1 MAGISS
7 PGIGSG
13 LDIGSIISQLVTVER
28 VPVENRLN
36 RREAGYQAELTAFGS
51 LKSALSVFQDTLK
64 SLTSVSE
71 FQRLRVTSSNRD
83 IVSATASDSAVA
95 GSYRLEVAE
104 LAQAQTLASKAFADT
119 TAPLGSGTLT
129 FQFGNYDSGSNS
141 FSPSADKS
149 IRTVTIGSGD
159 NSLVGIR
166 DAVNNAAIGVSASII
181 NDGSGNRLVF
191 NVKDSGAGNSLKV
204 SVADASDA
212 SNTDDAGLS
221 QLAYD
226 PTALAGSGKNMSE
239 KITAQDAS
247 FTVNGLAVSS
257 SSNEV
262 SGVIEGV
269 TLNLNAVT
277 SGSPVT
283 VLLNANTSA
292 VTSNVEA
299 FVAGYNDLMK
309 ALNNLTS
316 YNAETGKGAILQGD
330 SVPRGLTSQLRSI
343 LSSAVS
349 GLGGAYR
356 SLADIGITTQKG
368 GTLALNQ
375 TKLSDAMKAD
385 FSVIGKLFAAAGTV
399 GDPLINFLGSSAET
413 QVGEYAINISQLATQ
428 GRYSGAAAAAFPLTL
443 DANNSSFTLK
453 VDGAQS
459 AVINLTQRD
468 YASADELAV
477 ELQSRINGDAVLNGG
492 GVQVAVSY
500 VTDHFEI
507 TSQRYGSASTVEILS
522 VGPNVA
528 SSLGLAVGAGTAGVD
543 VAGTIDGVAATGNGQ
558 ILSGSGDTAGV
569 SLEVRGGATGSRG
582 SLRFG
587 RGIADQIST
596 LLDGY
601 LTGDSLIEARTKGLN
616 SSIKDIAEQRD
627 RLELRL
633 QLLEQRYLKQFT
645 ALDAMLGQLQSTSG
659 YLAQQLASLPGAYSN
674 KQG

>member
-64 SLTSVSE
+64 NLTRVSE